1 MSIKQAH
8 ISEVHGEVDMVIT
21 RDITVV
27 PNILAPED
35 MAVNIE
41 VHIIMSITNA
51 FEVKWTWWGIQDNAV
66 LQEQQDIISEQMWW
80 LQQNDQ

>member
-21 RDITVV
+21 QNITVV

-35 MAVNIE
+35 TAVNIE
-41 VHIIMSITNA
+41 VHIIIPITNA
-51 FEVKWTWWGIQDNAV
+51 FEVK
-66 LQEQQDIISEQMWW
+66 
-80 LQQNDQ
+80 